1 MVKINN
7 ENIVGLI
14 NKAIKDKKFENNY
27 LHFFNFLSKATLS
40 NVEKESIANA
50 LRVYTENGYDSVLVP
65 TLRLHPVLEIPDI
78 SSTMAEIHN
87 TLDLIKMFEKHDN
100 DSLDERVDVWTHDA
114 LTVAEWNMMSTP
126 IKNTVVYLVCL
137 FTHRKVIESDLHF
150 ISNVWGSTI
159 ELFNAYF
166 DKNISIPCETG
177 EYETDKLF
185 EMINR
190 FKYVVF
196 YIIDLIFSDKLRNII
211 DIHHIPKKF
220 DELILILEKTKTLSF
235 KKDIQILVDNI
246 TGVLDQ
252 KDKEKIHIELQ
263 KTYTIGQY
271 KITLNW
277 EEDGDPELV
286 VIHENLYKKPLP
298 FEAEISDFTE

>member
-166 DKNISIPCETG
+166 DKNIAIPCETG